1 MGRPF
6 LQMSADSKKE
16 FTRKTG
22 KLPGQDD
29 TKCGES
35 QEHFQFGPMSR
46 TYQNKSE
53 VLVQII
59 LILLD
64 RHVSFAV

>member
-6 LQMSADSKKE
+6 LQMSAGSKE
-16 FTRKTG
+16 ESSRKTG

-29 TKCGES
+29 KRCGKS
-35 QEHFQFGPMSR
+35 QEHFQFGPLSR

-59 LILLD
+59 LIPLC